1 MPAKRKPRVP
11 GASAETAPAA
21 SPTLVAAPT
30 SNVPA
35 TTYRLARV
43 VAPPPRTC
51 VTSVPQRIC
60 SFAEDA
66 SASLACLNDAL
77 TSKAA
82 VALLN
87 TGSRLAWKEAVIQSA
102 DVAVERFMLEAPAA
116 RTGAPHEA
124 PAAYA
129 PAAQQ
134 ALPGPSD
141 TMGQAGTNRRKS
153 GGKRGA
159 GIEPEATAATPA
171 AAGTTA
177 TLHHPLSLVS
187 QTLDAALDAASEVA
201 LTETDAPLRCLRER
215 DLVASQGLA
224 SR

>member
-141 TMGQAGTNRRKS
+141 TTGKAGTNRRKS
-153 GGKRGA
+153 DGKRGA
-159 GIEPEATAATPA
+159 GIEPEATA
-171 AAGTTA
+171 A

-187 QTLDAALDAASEVA
+187 QTLDAALDAASEAA